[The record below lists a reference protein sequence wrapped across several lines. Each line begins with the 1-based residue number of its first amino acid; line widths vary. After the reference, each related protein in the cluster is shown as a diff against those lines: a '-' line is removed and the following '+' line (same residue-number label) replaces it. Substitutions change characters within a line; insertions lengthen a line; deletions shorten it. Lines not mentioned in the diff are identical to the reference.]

1 MFYTR
6 GSNNKTLP
14 KWRVLNVKCDECA
27 GMNGG
32 NLRGERLSNGEGS
45 PSFVTLAAGNKDA
58 AMEMLKAKWG

>member
-1 MFYTR
+1 M
-6 GSNNKTLP
+6 
-14 KWRVLNVKCDECA
+14 LNVKCDECA